1 MKYSETR
8 RLIDQRVDFPIT
20 QENVVE
26 QLGTVEVT
34 PPTGDSVP
42 LSEILTRANESTYVS
57 AEMLY
62 TTIVGNLDE
71 AFIGRKYYDDR
82 SGSGVRSDT
91 AAGWFGESVSAQ
103 MAGRSR
109 FIGTH
114 TVGTSRCQSD

>member
-91 AAGWFGESVSAQ
+91 
-103 MAGRSR
+103 GRSTR
-109 FIGTH
+109 K
-114 TVGTSRCQSD
+114 SL